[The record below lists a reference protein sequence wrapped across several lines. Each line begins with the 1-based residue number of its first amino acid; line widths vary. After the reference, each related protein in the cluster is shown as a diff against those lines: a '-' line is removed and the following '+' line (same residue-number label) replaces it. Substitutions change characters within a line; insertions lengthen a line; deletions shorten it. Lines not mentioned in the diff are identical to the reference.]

1 MEMAVY
7 PFRMARTADH
17 EARRAQLRA
26 GARQVALDRG
36 LPAVTV
42 ARVAEAAG
50 ISVGLVQHYF
60 PSKESLLADVFID
73 LRTTLEHRVDAA
85 TARAERRHE
94 RIEQILTAALEQCLP
109 LDARRRGEVY
119 LALAYAGMALEH
131 PDLRHAQ
138 TASDDHLRRRIADAV
153 TNGKAC
159 GEVGQDSDPEQ
170 VAWDLFALVTGL
182 AAQAHHVDSPAARR
196 RARAALAAA
205 VGRTFDGPCSRST
218 GVTYMR

>member
-1 MEMAVY
+1 MVMEDPVY
-7 PFRMARTADH
+7 SFRVARTADH
-17 EARRAQLRA
+17 EARRTQLRA

-50 ISVGLVQHYF
+50 VSVGLVQHYF
-60 PSKESLLADVFID
+60 PSKERLLADVFTD

-109 LDARRRGEVY
+109 LDGQRRREVY
-119 LALAYAGMALEH
+119 LSLAYAGMALEH
-131 PDLRHAQ
+131 PDLRRTQ
-138 TASDDHLRRRIADAV
+138 TTSDDHLRRRIGEAV

-159 GEVGQDSDPEQ
+159 GEVEQDADPEQ
-170 VAWDLFALVTGL
+170 IAWDLFALITGL
-182 AAQAHHVDSPAARR
+182 AAHAHHADSPVARR
-196 RARAALAAA
+196 RARAALATA
-205 VGRTFDGPCSRST
+205 VGRVFDGPCSRST
-218 GVTYMR
+218 SR

>member
-1 MEMAVY
+1 MEVTVY
-7 PFRMARTADH
+7 SFQMARTADH

-36 LPAVTV
+36 LPDVTV

-60 PSKESLLADVFID
+60 SSKESLLADVFTD
-73 LRTTLEHRVDAA
+73 LRTTLEQRVDAA

-109 LDARRRGEVY
+109 LDAQRRREVY

-131 PDLRHAQ
+131 PGLRQTQ
-138 TASDDHLRRRIADAV
+138 TASDDHLRRRISEAV

-159 GEVGQDSDPEQ
+159 GEVEQGADPEQ
-170 VAWDLFALVTGL
+170 IAWDLFALVTGL
-182 AAQAHHVDSPAARR
+182 AAQAHHVDSPTARR
-196 RARAALAAA
+196 RARAALATA
-205 VGRTFDGPCSRST
+205 VGRVFNGSCSRSADAWAT
-218 GVTYMR
+218 